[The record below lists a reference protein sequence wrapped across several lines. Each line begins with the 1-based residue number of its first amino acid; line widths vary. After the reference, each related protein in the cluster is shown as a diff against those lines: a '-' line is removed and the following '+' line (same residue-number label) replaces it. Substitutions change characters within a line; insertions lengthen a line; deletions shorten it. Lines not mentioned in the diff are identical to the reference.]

1 MIDSVA
7 PGYPPRRPRLAA
19 WDWVVLAVLFLVAV
33 APLVGLLVRVW
44 TQGGVITGADG
55 FLVTD
60 PMQYVNWL
68 RQSGESGAAA
78 NLYDLAPGPHSF
90 VHPGLLISGLAYR
103 AGAGVVLAYQ
113 LWKPVAVVALFC
125 GSFFFAGRFLV
136 RSRDRRAAVVV
147 ALFFASPVSA
157 LVGWLADPASSV
169 KFDLDF
175 VGGEMWTGT
184 YLWGYLFTAIGVGLM
199 PLGLLAFERARTG
212 GGGRYLAA
220 AAAIGLVV
228 SWLQPWQ
235 GATYL
240 IIICLAVALSVRQER
255 QALAAGARD
264 VAIAGMVTA
273 LPLIYYWLLSRYD
286 PSWELAG
293 KVNSFGR
300 WPLWVTVAGLA
311 PLAIPAL
318 FAYRQR
324 PANLGDWMLRVWPL
338 AALAVFYLPFG
349 TFPFHA
355 FQGLAL
361 PLAILGMLAV
371 RQWLGERSLPVLPA
385 VAVVGLL
392 TVPGILYRADEL
404 RGAVSAGRQ
413 AFFLEPGE
421 RDALRWL
428 EAQPGGG
435 GVLAANVDG
444 SYISAYTGREVWT
457 GAGSWTPD
465 QALRALAADAL
476 LGGGLTGPQAA
487 QVVNGS
493 GARFIYAS
501 CRFTGNLDPELAGL
515 VTGPPRRFGC
525 ARVWEVR
532 EPAGGWGP

>member
-1 MIDSVA
+1 MIGSSA
-7 PGYPPRRPRLAA
+7 PASPPRRPGMQG
-19 WDWVVLAVLFLVAV
+19 WDWVVLGALAVLAV
-33 APLVGLLVRVW
+33 APLATIIFLTLRD
-44 TQGGVITGADG
+44 GGVITGADG
-55 FLVTD
+55 LLAVD
-60 PMQYVNWL
+60 QMQYLNWL
-68 RQSGESGAAA
+68 RQSGEFGAAA
-78 NLYDLAPGPHSF
+78 NLYDLAPGPRSF

-103 AGAGVVLAYQ
+103 LGAGVVLAYQ

-125 GSFFFAGRFLV
+125 GSFFFAGRFLT
-136 RSRDRRAAVVV
+136 RPRDRRAAVVV

-157 LVGWLADPASSV
+157 AVGWLVDPASTV

-199 PLGLLAFERARTG
+199 PLGLLAFERARSG
-212 GGGRYLAA
+212 AGGRYLAA
-220 AAAIGLVV
+220 SAVIGLLV

-240 IIICLAVALSVRQER
+240 IILCVAVPLSTRRERAAL
-255 QALAAGARD
+255 LAAGRD
-264 VAIAGMVTA
+264 VAVVGLATA
-273 LPLIYYWLLSRYD
+273 VPLVYYWALSRFD

-311 PLAIPAL
+311 PLGIPAL

-324 PANLGDWMLRVWPL
+324 PLNLGDFMLRVWPF

-361 PLAILGMLAV
+361 PLAILAILAV
-371 RQWLGERSLPVLPA
+371 RSAIGDRELPVLPT
-385 VAVVGLL
+385 VLVVGVL
-392 TVPGILYRADEL
+392 TVPGTVYRADEL
-404 RGAVSAGRQ
+404 RGAVNAGKQ

-428 EAQPGGG
+428 EAQGGRG

-444 SYISAYTGREVWT
+444 AYISAYTGREVWT

-465 QALRALAADAL
+465 QPLRALAADSL
-476 LGGGLTGPQAA
+476 LAGGLTPQQAA
-487 QVVNGS
+487 QVVRGS
-493 GARFIYAS
+493 GARFVYAS
-501 CRFTGNLDPELAGL
+501 CRFRGDLEPELAGL
-515 VTGPPRRFGC
+515 VTGPAKVFGC
-525 ARVWEVR
+525 ARVWEVK
-532 EPAGGWGP
+532 PPPGGWKV